1 MSPRALAATLPK
13 LTKPV
18 LERHGR
24 AYATLIAEWTSIAGP
39 ALAAMSLPEKLSPGG
54 PNAHGGTL
62 TIRVAGAAATEIQ
75 HLAPQIIERINTC
88 LGFGA
93 VARLKVVQGPLPGRA
108 PRRSRVPPL
117 ASPEAKAAI
126 ESATAGIADEPLRAA
141 LARFGEAVVAE
152 SAAPDPGPGRLRR
165 SGKAL

>member
-18 LERHGR
+18 LEKHGR
-24 AYATLIAEWTSIAGP
+24 AYATLIGEWAGIAGP
-39 ALAAMSLPEKLSPGG
+39 ALAASTLPEKLSPGAPKG
-54 PNAHGGTL
+54 GGGTL
-62 TIRVAGAAATEIQ
+62 TIRVAGAAATELQ

-93 VARLKVVQGPLPGRA
+93 VARLKVLQGPLPGRKPPRHRA
-108 PRRSRVPPL
+108 PPHV
-117 ASPEAKAAI
+117 SPEAKAAI
-126 ESATAGIADEPLRAA
+126 ESATAGIADEALRAA

-152 SAAPDPGPGRLRR
+152 AAPGPDPSRLRR
-165 SGKAL
+165 SNKAL